1 MYTDLSSSKVL
12 VMEWVDGARLNDAD
26 SLASMGL
33 EGKQFIDT
41 LVQCTMRQMLDNGFF
56 HADPHAG
63 NLLAMPN
70 GKLCYLDFG
79 MVCYVSMH
87 ERAILDDD
95 DDGDGDMMIMY
106 MTTIRS
112 TRRMMMTMITI
123 LIMYD
128 DDFDGMFGHTS
139 SFIIGQL
146 CRGLSTLQHH

>member
-12 VMEWVDGARLNDAD
+12 VMEWVDGARLNDAA

-79 MVCYVSMH
+79 MVRKYV
-87 ERAILDDD
+87 R
-95 DDGDGDMMIMY
+95 MY
-106 MTTIRS
+106 GT
-112 TRRMMMTMITI
+112 
-123 LIMYD
+123 
-128 DDFDGMFGHTS
+128 
-139 SFIIGQL
+139 
-146 CRGLSTLQHH
+146 